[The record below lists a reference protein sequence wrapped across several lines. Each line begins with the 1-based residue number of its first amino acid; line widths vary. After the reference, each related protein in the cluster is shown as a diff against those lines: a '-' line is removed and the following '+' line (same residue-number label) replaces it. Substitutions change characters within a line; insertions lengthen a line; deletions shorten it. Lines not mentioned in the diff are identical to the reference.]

1 MPNWCDN
8 QITITG
14 PNSVIDKIEKIV
26 KEEENTDLSSKEKG
40 ETPGLLQFMAP
51 MPEELM
57 ETEAG
62 PIAKTKKEKL
72 ARQTRKLEFGAEN
85 WYDWRV
91 NNWGTK
97 WELCEFYGVD
107 RQYLTEQSEGEST
120 ISFAFSSAWSPP
132 IGAYEKFLENNSN
145 CFIRAYYY
153 EGGCD
158 FMGLWEDGVDDCY
171 APSDYKSTDD
181 FWQDGI
187 GSTLDEMFNITESM
201 AEYEAEQ
208 EEERLN
214 EDVYKYSKGEKI
226 NIGEDA

>member
-8 QITITG
+8 QLSITG

-26 KEEENTDLSSKEKG
+26 KDDDSHKEN
-40 ETPGLLQFMAP
+40 GLLNFFHP
-51 MPEELM
+51 MPKEL
-57 ETEAG
+57 EGTTSPSSAS
-62 PIAKTKKEKL
+62 KKPQPMIEG
-72 ARQTRKLEFGAEN
+72 FDC
-85 WYDWRV
+85 WYDWRCH
-91 NNWGTK
+91 NWSTK
-97 WELCEFYGVD
+97 WEVCEFYGVD
-107 RQYLTEQSEGEST
+107 RQYHSEQNEGEST
-120 ISFAFSSAWSPP
+120 ISFAFSSAWAPP

-187 GSTLDEMFNITESM
+187 GSTLDDIFNITESM

>member
-14 PNSVIDKIEKIV
+14 PSSVIDKIEKIV
-26 KEEENTDLSSKEKG
+26 NEESNNAEN
-40 ETPGLLQFMAP
+40 GLLQFFHP
-51 MPEELM
+51 MPKELL

-62 PIAKTKKEKL
+62 PVAKTKKEKQ
-72 ARQTRKLEFGAEN
+72 ARQARKLEFGAEN

-97 WELCEFYGVD
+97 WEVCEFYGVD
-107 RQYLTEQSEGEST
+107 KQPDALIGDST

-132 IGAYEKFLENNSN
+132 IGAYEKFLENNPD

-187 GSTLDEMFNITESM
+187 GSTLDDTFNITESM
-201 AEYEAEQ
+201 AEYEQ
-208 EEERLN
+208 EELEN
-214 EDVYKYSKGEKI
+214 EDVYKYSKGEKV
-226 NIGEDA
+226 NIGEEV

>member
-26 KEEENTDLSSKEKG
+26 SDEKN
-40 ETPGLLQFMAP
+40 PDGLLNFFHP
-51 MPEELM
+51 MP
-57 ETEAG
+57 
-62 PIAKTKKEKL
+62 K
-72 ARQTRKLEFGAEN
+72 QLEDTTSPSSSADKPQPMVEGFDC

-91 NNWGTK
+91 EKWGTK
-97 WELCEFYGVD
+97 WDCNEFYGVD
-107 RQYLTEQSEGEST
+107 RQGDT
-120 ISFAFSSAWSPP
+120 ISFGFSSAWSPP
-132 IGAYEKFLENNSN
+132 IGAYEKFIISSSEKKQDVS
-145 CFIRAYYY
+145 IKAYYY

-158 FMGLWEDGVDDCY
+158 FMGEWDNGSDDCY

-181 FWQDGI
+181 FWQDGV

-208 EEERLN
+208 EAEK
-214 EDVYKYSKGEKI
+214 EDVTEYVKGQAI
-226 NIGEDA
+226 NIGEEV